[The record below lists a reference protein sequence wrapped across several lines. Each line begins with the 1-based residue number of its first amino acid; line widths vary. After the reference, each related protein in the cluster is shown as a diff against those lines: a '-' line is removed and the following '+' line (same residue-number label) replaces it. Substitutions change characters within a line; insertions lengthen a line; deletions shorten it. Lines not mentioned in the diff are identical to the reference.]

1 MRKHNTESVADV
13 IRIVLRENGLE
24 KPLLE
29 HRLIE
34 AWPSLMGPLVDKY
47 TGRIEIRDSVLFVQ
61 ITSAA
66 LRQELFLARQRV
78 VEKLNVEVGAELITD
93 IRLLG

>member
-1 MRKHNTESVADV
+1 MRRQNTESVGALV
-13 IRIVLRENGLE
+13 AQVLREIGLE

-34 AWPSLMGPLVDKY
+34 AWPSLMGPLVQKY
-47 TGRIEIRDSVLFVQ
+47 TGKIEINNGVMFVQ
-61 ITSAA
+61 IKSAA
-66 LRQELFLARQRV
+66 LRHELFIARKQL
-78 VEKLNVEVGAELITD
+78 VEKLNNEMGAEIITD

>member
-1 MRKHNTESVADV
+1 MRRQNTEQVGAVVAQF
-13 IRIVLRENGLE
+13 LREQGLE

-29 HRLIE
+29 HRLVE
-34 AWPSLMGPLVDKY
+34 AWPELMGPLVAKY
-47 TGRIEIRDSVLFVQ
+47 TGKIEIKNGVLLVR

-66 LRQELFLARQRV
+66 LRQELFIARQQL
-78 VEKLNVEVGAELITD
+78 VERLNQHVGADIISD

>member
-1 MRKHNTESVADV
+1 MKRKNTESVGAV
-13 IRIVLRENGLE
+13 VAQVLREMGLE

-34 AWPSLMGPLVDKY
+34 AWPSLMGPLVQKY
-47 TGRIEIRDSVLFVQ
+47 TGKIEIKNGVMLVQ

-66 LRQELFLARQRV
+66 LRQELFIARKQL
-78 VEKLNVEVGAELITD
+78 VEKLNKEMGAEIITD